1 MDTTNQQTPQTG
13 SFRGLGLA
21 PKLLETL
28 DALKFS
34 APTPI
39 QKQAIPPALA
49 GKDVV
54 GVAQTG
60 TGKTL
65 AFGIPLL
72 QRLAETGG
80 QGLILLPTREL
91 AVQVEHELQKIGKA
105 FQIRTAVLIGGVS
118 IVPQIRSLRVAPHII
133 IATPG
138 RLLDHIQEKTL
149 SLSRSN
155 FVVFD
160 EADRMLDM
168 GFAPQI
174 QRVLALLPKE
184 RQTLLFSATLS
195 KEIMQI
201 AMKHM
206 RLPVRIEVAPPGTTV
221 DRVSQEFFIVRKDDK
236 MRLLEKIL
244 TERTGSVIVFARM
257 KHSAHRIAAGV
268 RTMGHR
274 AAEMHSN
281 RSQNQR
287 QEALQGFKTGA
298 YRVLVATDI
307 AARGIDVKGVELV
320 INYDLPMQTEDYV
333 HRIGRTARAGVTG
346 HAISFAMPG
355 EERDIRDI
363 ERLIRKQIPVAKL
376 PELPPRR
383 AQEHSSL
390 PPSSYP
396 SRGRSFSSSRS
407 YPPSRSHSFS
417 AGPSRA
423 GAQSHTRSRSYPPHR
438 SYGSSGSRP
447 RRSF

>member
-1 MDTTNQQTPQTG
+1 METSTQQTPQTA

-34 APTPI
+34 SPTPI
-39 QKQAIPPALA
+39 QRQAIPPALA
-49 GKDVV
+49 GKDVI
-54 GVAQTG
+54 GIAQTG

-72 QRLAETGG
+72 QRLAETRG

-91 AVQVEHELQKIGKA
+91 AVQVEHEIQKIGKSSLL
-105 FQIRTAVLIGGVS
+105 RTVVLIGGGP
-118 IVPQIRSLRVAPHII
+118 IGPQINALPIAPPII

-149 SLSRSN
+149 SLARAN

-206 RLPVRIEVAPPGTTV
+206 KMPVRIEVAPPGTTV
-221 DRVSQEFFIVRKDDK
+221 EKVSQEFFIVRKDDK

-244 TERTGSVIVFARM
+244 TERAGSVIVFARM
-257 KHSAHRIAAGV
+257 KHSAKRIAAGV
-268 RTMGHR
+268 RAMGHR

-320 INYDLPMQTEDYV
+320 INYDLPMQSEDYV
-333 HRIGRTARAGVTG
+333 HRIGRTARAGVPG

-363 ERLIRKQIPVAKL
+363 ERLIRKQIPAAKL

-383 AQEHSSL
+383 VPVYSEPASFASRSPRGRVSSASFAH
-390 PPSSYP
+390 PSSA
-396 SRGRSFSSSRS
+396 RRHSFSSGAPRHGGQSH
-407 YPPSRSHSFS
+407 SHSFRQGS
-417 AGPSRA
+417 S
-423 GAQSHTRSRSYPPHR
+423 
-438 SYGSSGSRP
+438 GSSGSRP
-447 RRSF
+447 RRAY